1 MGTDNRWLFS
11 LSRLMRGHQ
20 PVFLEFPIN
29 MAPRWTA
36 PEPNPHLD
44 AIFAANA
51 GAIAR
56 GTDALAEMIPV
67 AQALDAGDLA
77 PLRFDWRNGF
87 LPALD
92 ALSVMQAAATARAT
106 FFEIGSGNSTI
117 AARAAVTQTGA
128 AARIVSVDPV
138 PRAEVDALCDE
149 VIRDRLETL
158 DLARIA
164 ALGPGDVLFVDSS
177 HHAFMGS
184 DVTVIFTEVL
194 PILQPGVLFG
204 IHDIMLPFDYPRGWT
219 KRAYNEQYLLAT
231 LLLANPDYFDIRLA
245 NAWASQKGLHNAPLA
260 GLWDQLGADV
270 RDRGGSAF
278 WGVKR

>member
-11 LSRLMRGHQ
+11 LSRLIRGHQ

-29 MAPRWTA
+29 MAPRWQA
-36 PEPNPHLD
+36 EPNPHLS
-44 AIFAANA
+44 AIFTARAE
-51 GAIAR
+51 AIA
-56 GTDALAEMIPV
+56 TATAQLAEMIPV
-67 AQALDAGDLA
+67 AEALTDGTLA
-77 PLRFDWRNGF
+77 PLTFDWHNGF

-92 ALSVMQAAATARAT
+92 ALSVMQAAAQATGT

-117 AARAAVTQTGA
+117 AARAAVTHSA
-128 AARIVSVDPV
+128 ASTRIISVDPE

-158 DLARIA
+158 DLDRIA
-164 ALGPGDVLFVDSS
+164 ALGPGDTLFVDSS
-177 HHAFMGS
+177 HHAFQGS

-204 IHDIMLPFDYPRGWT
+204 IHDIMLPFDYPVGWT

-245 NAWASQKGLHNAPLA
+245 NNWASSEGLHHAPLA
-260 GLWDQLGADV
+260 PLWSQLGEDV
-270 RDRGGSAF
+270 RNRGGSAF
-278 WGVKR
+278 WGIKR